1 MLSDLAYISEWATA
15 IVALLCY
22 KKYRHTAMQPIVFIL
37 WIVVAIEVCARIESI
52 RIEGTNHIY
61 YNAYIITIFPLLYYT
76 IYKHTL
82 VAHRKKRILII
93 SAITIAIILL
103 RAVTASFLTHFMIYM
118 YILAMIALVI
128 NLLIYAVD
136 LLKTNMRIVLK
147 NRLDLFIFSGFL
159 IFGVSYIPLSFFMM
173 GLPIF
178 ELSASATGMLSSL
191 QLSIVV
197 LMNIIFILGFFWTS
211 PIKRNT

>member
-82 VAHRKKRILII
+82 VAHRKKCILII

-103 RAVTASFLTHFMIYM
+103 
-118 YILAMIALVI
+118 
-128 NLLIYAVD
+128 AVD